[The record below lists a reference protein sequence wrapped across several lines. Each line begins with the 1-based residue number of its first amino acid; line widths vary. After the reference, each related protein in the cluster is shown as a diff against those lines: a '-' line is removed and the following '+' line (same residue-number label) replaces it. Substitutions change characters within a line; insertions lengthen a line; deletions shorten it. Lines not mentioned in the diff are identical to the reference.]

1 MEDGQTRLW
10 RTRRGRWGA
19 AVAGA
24 TLVLGTAGALVFTA
38 DADEVPAQPV
48 TVAVDRGPVEIQV
61 ATTGTVQT
69 ATTRALSFTV
79 SGTVASVA
87 VRPGTVVRAGQ
98 QLATL
103 SDEDVA
109 AAADAVNRAEQ
120 DLTDARNALTEAR
133 KPTSAASSC
142 PTAAV
147 RPVAWTSPQPTGTAT
162 PTPSAASESATPAPS
177 ASSVPPASPTRPV
190 PAQTAPARTGA
201 PQAPQPGAT
210 RAPGGAAC
218 SGGSQGGG
226 GPQGG
231 GSQGGGDRILDAQR
245 RVNQAEAAVA
255 EAESTRS
262 GATITAPIRGTVL
275 SVAGKVGST
284 VGRGATF
291 ITLAD
296 TFSMQV
302 EAKFPEADA
311 AAIAVGQT
319 ATVGLADRAGQTFS
333 ATVVQVDPAGT
344 ADGQMVR
351 YGVVLSFT
359 EAPENLLI
367 GQTAAVTVRT
377 GSVTDSLRVPSTAVH
392 DVTDGHGTVRFGDS
406 GELRTVAVG
415 LRGDQYTQVTE
426 GLAAG
431 DVVLRSW

>member
-10 RTRRGRWGA
+10 RTQRGRWGA
-19 AVAGA
+19 AAGTA
-24 TLVLGTAGALVFTA
+24 LVLGAAGVLVFTA
-38 DADEVPAQPV
+38 DADEVPARPV
-48 TVAVDRGPVEIQV
+48 TVVVDRGPVEIEV
-61 ATTGTVQT
+61 ATTGTVQA
-69 ATTRALSFTV
+69 ATTRALSFAV

-87 VRPGTVVRAGQ
+87 VRPGTVVQAGQ

-109 AAADAVNRAEQ
+109 TAADAVDRAEQ
-120 DLTDARNALTEAR
+120 DLAEAR
-133 KPTSAASSC
+133 SALAEARESTSAASSC

-147 RPVAWTSPQPTGTAT
+147 RAVDSASRASRPVAWTSPQPTGTAT
-162 PTPSAASESATPAPS
+162 PTPPAASESATPTPS
-177 ASSVPPASPTRPV
+177 SHSLPPTSSPTSP
-190 PAQTAPARTGA
+190 APARSGA
-201 PQAPQPGAT
+201 PQPDAT
-210 RAPGGAAC
+210 RAPAC
-218 SGGSQGGG
+218 SGGAQGG
-226 GPQGG
+226 
-231 GSQGGGDRILDAQR
+231 SDRILDAQR

-262 GATITAPIRGTVL
+262 GVTITAPIRGTVL
-275 SVAGKVGST
+275 TVAGKVGSA

-296 TFSMQV
+296 TFNMQV

-311 AAIAVGQT
+311 AAIAVGQA
-319 ATVGLADRAGQTFS
+319 ATVGLADRAGQAFS
-333 ATVVQVDPAGT
+333 ATVVQVDPVGT

-377 GSVTDSLRVPSTAVH
+377 GSVADALRVPSTAVH
-392 DVTDGHGTVRFGDS
+392 DVSDGHGTVRFGAS
-406 GELRTVAVG
+406 GESRTVAVG
-415 LRGDQYTQVTE
+415 LRGDQYTQIIE

>member
-10 RTRRGRWGA
+10 RTQRGRWGA
-19 AVAGA
+19 AAAGA
-24 TLVLGTAGALVFTA
+24 ALVLGAAGVLVFTA
-38 DADEVPAQPV
+38 DADEVPARPV
-48 TVAVDRGPVEIQV
+48 TVVVDRGPVEIEV

-69 ATTRALSFTV
+69 ATTRALSFAV
-79 SGTVASVA
+79 SGTVASIA
-87 VRPGTVVRAGQ
+87 VRPGTVVQAGQ

-109 AAADAVNRAEQ
+109 TAADAVDRAEQ
-120 DLTDARNALTEAR
+120 DLAEAR
-133 KPTSAASSC
+133 SALAEARESTSAASSC

-147 RPVAWTSPQPTGTAT
+147 RAVDSASRASRPVAWTPPQPTGTAT
-162 PTPSAASESATPAPS
+162 PTPPTASESATPTPS
-177 ASSVPPASPTRPV
+177 PESATPTPSSHSLPPTSSPTRP
-190 PAQTAPARTGA
+190 APARSE
-201 PQAPQPGAT
+201 APQPDAT
-210 RAPGGAAC
+210 RAPAC
-218 SGGSQGGG
+218 SGGAQS
-226 GPQGG
+226 
-231 GSQGGGDRILDAQR
+231 GSDRILDAQR

-262 GATITAPIRGTVL
+262 GVTITAPIRGTVL
-275 SVAGKVGST
+275 TVTGKMGSA

-291 ITLAD
+291 ITMAD

-311 AAIAVGQT
+311 AAIAVGQA
-319 ATVGLADRAGQTFS
+319 ATVGLADRAGQAFS

-377 GSVTDSLRVPSTAVH
+377 GAVADALRVPSTAVH
-392 DVTDGHGTVRFGDS
+392 DVSDGHGTVRFGAS
-406 GELRTVAVG
+406 GESRTVAVG
-415 LRGDQYTQVTE
+415 LRGDQYTQIIE
-426 GLAAG
+426 GLTAG